1 MNIFKRILAIISIAA
16 LCVSGTALAEEA
28 SPITARDY
36 LGEWVDLNG
45 IRNIDIQERKDG
57 EGYTVHV
64 RMEVSDGI
72 KYGYIAWTYGC
83 IFNEESR
90 ALKSLSRITSAG
102 DYDPAGE
109 EEITD
114 TNSNFTDAA
123 FFFDEEG
130 RLIWSDEAEGLDDGM
145 VFQRTP
151 GWNFVGEWQDE
162 RVTIGI
168 FETRAGYE
176 VTAAASGNAFARTVW
191 LYTCDYDTETDSLI
205 SNGEIAERY
214 DYAYDENQAYSQT
227 LVYSDGKAVFSLDQ
241 DGFLIWRDQKENAG
255 EGLRFEKGF

>member
-1 MNIFKRILAIISIAA
+1 M
-16 LCVSGTALAEEA
+16 
-28 SPITARDY
+28 
-36 LGEWVDLNG
+36 
-45 IRNIDIQERKDG
+45 
-57 EGYTVHV
+57 
-64 RMEVSDGI
+64 
-72 KYGYIAWTYGC
+72 
-83 IFNEESR
+83 
-90 ALKSLSRITSAG
+90 
-102 DYDPAGE
+102 
-109 EEITD
+109 
-114 TNSNFTDAA
+114 
-123 FFFDEEG
+123 
-130 RLIWSDEAEGLDDGM
+130 
-145 VFQRTP
+145 
-151 GWNFVGEWQDE
+151 
-162 RVTIGI
+162 TIGI